1 MSFDEGVS
9 ISLRFTSTAWENALP
24 KGDLVRFLCG
34 FLRNFS
40 RDTGHSQVRLHSL
53 SCLWFFPAAVS
64 DEAVLICANVTL
76 VVSSEVSIFHGNICW
91 QMFCIKVASL
101 AYTSKTSFSEDSRL
115 TGYCLALESIGVFD
129 PGGEAE

>member
-1 MSFDEGVS
+1 M
-9 ISLRFTSTAWENALP
+9 SLRFTSTAWENALP

-53 SCLWFFPAAVS
+53 SEARNVFCQWFFPAAVS
-64 DEAVLICANVTL
+64 DEAVLVCANVTL

-91 QMFCIKVASL
+91 QMFFIKVAS
-101 AYTSKTSFSEDSRL
+101 FWL
-115 TGYCLALESIGVFD
+115 TLQKPAFQKIRD
-129 PGGEAE
+129 